1 MAGLGTQR
9 ALLDRT
15 TMTLEIKG
23 FWHEDDAPV
32 KDAAFAD
39 ALAKGL
45 IRFAKFVDAKKADVT
60 AIKPVGFRREVKR
73 VISEQ
78 LSVGGRQ

>member
-1 MAGLGTQR
+1 LYGDDLVARLDPKMDR
-9 ALLDRT
+9 A

-45 IRFAKFVDAKKADVT
+45 IRFAKFLDAKKVDVS
-60 AIKPVGFRREVKR
+60 AIQPVNLRSHMKKIFKREW
-73 VISEQ
+73 
-78 LSVGGRQ
+78 